1 MATNIYDCE
10 AYLRALEEQVEAMQ
24 KGGEELLGVMEVVK
38 RQVDSMITSLGNMKL
53 MVDMTRRAA
62 TLAHGGRVVE
72 RVEIKKEQ
80 EDSNL
85 LSRQLN
91 LRQQQEMMY
100 SPASPSPPAS
110 PSTAST
116 ATAEEAEDWGS
127 VSTTNYCQHEED
139 WDKEVGDTSYYIPS
153 YRTVRFTHNMHC
165 LACGRHVCECQCPSF
180 F

>member
-1 MATNIYDCE
+1 MARNTYDCE
-10 AYLRALEEQVEAMQ
+10 AYLMALEEPAEAMQ
-24 KGGEELLGVMEVVK
+24 KGGEELLGVTQVVK
-38 RQVDSMITSLGNMKL
+38 GQVDSMITSLGNMKL

-72 RVEIKKEQ
+72 RVEIMKEQ
-80 EDSNL
+80 EDSDL
-85 LSRQLN
+85 RWRQLN

-100 SPASPSPPAS
+100 SPASPSPPPT

-116 ATAEEAEDWGS
+116 TTAEEAEDWGS

-139 WDKEVGDTSYYIPS
+139 WDKEVGDTSYCIPS
-153 YRTVRFTHNMHC
+153 YRTVRFTHNVHC
-165 LACGRHVCECQCPSF
+165 LACGLHVCECRCRSF